1 MDTLGKILQSLGKR
15 GPSVACPDTTT
26 PSKPRLRAIYGVL
39 GLDLNFRV
47 TEERIPWS
55 TGFYSIPAQ
64 VMVNPTL
71 V

>member
-39 GLDLNFRV
+39 GLDLTSGLPRRESPGALGF
-47 TEERIPWS
+47 IP
-55 TGFYSIPAQ
+55 YQ
-64 VMVNPTL
+64 L
-71 V
+71 K